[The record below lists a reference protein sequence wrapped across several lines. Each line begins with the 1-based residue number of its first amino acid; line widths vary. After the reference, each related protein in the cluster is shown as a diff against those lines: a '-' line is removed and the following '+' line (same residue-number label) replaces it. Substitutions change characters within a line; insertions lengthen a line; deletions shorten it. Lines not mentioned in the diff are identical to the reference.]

1 MSQKSIIVL
10 IASLITAFASASFAS
25 TAAAKNNAAEN
36 CRPALVLNPYNIST
50 QLSGMANDKNVGAK
64 FKDEFVKSKDELVKL
79 KDEMSLPIVKNIRIA
94 NWIASDKTDL
104 PIFNESC
111 EMTTTKLG
119 DNTETHSV
127 NIHFKIPT
135 KVSVEIIRHL
145 KDGKIK
151 VVKDLI
157 NVDPAEAVAAFKQMR
172 AYNKSIKSSS
182 LKEKLANKPVFST
195 FKDATV
201 RIDESKD
208 KDLQSVTND
217 VLKAIGNAIST
228 QQNS

>member
-25 TAAAKNNAAEN
+25 TTAAKNNAAEN
-36 CRPALVLNPYNIST
+36 CRPALVLNPAQIST
-50 QLSGMANDKNVGAK
+50 ELTEMAKDKNANVQL
-64 FKDEFVKSKDELVKL
+64 KDELVKV
-79 KDEMSLPIVKNIRIA
+79 KDEMSLPIIKDIRIA
-94 NWIASDKTDL
+94 NWVASDKTDL
-104 PIFNESC
+104 PLFNQSC

-135 KVSVEIIRHL
+135 KVSVEIIRHS

-182 LKEKLANKPVFST
+182 LKEKLANEPVFST